1 MALIEKLEKDKKNF
15 TKTLLFEDFIQKNEM
30 LKKVKQEKENVQT
43 HFKKID
49 KYQYFPFVGSDT
61 VEQYRR
67 NIST

>member
-1 MALIEKLEKDKKNF
+1 
-15 TKTLLFEDFIQKNEM
+15 M
-30 LKKVKQEKENVQT
+30 LKKVKQEKENIKS

-61 VEQYRR
+61 VEQYRK